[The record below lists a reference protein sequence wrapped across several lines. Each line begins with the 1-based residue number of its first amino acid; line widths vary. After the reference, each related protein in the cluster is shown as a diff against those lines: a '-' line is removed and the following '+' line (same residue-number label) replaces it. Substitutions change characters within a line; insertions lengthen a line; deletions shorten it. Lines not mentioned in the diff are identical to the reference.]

1 LKACVDSRVKIM
13 KYLILIIAV
22 LLLIAPSC
30 GLFSPKSS
38 DSSEVN
44 ETIVNYKAFSTKATM
59 EPSEEAALEQR
70 LADVL

>member
-1 LKACVDSRVKIM
+1 MKIM
-13 KYLILIIAV
+13 KYSISIIAV

-30 GLFSPKSS
+30 GLFSPKGSS
-38 DSSEVN
+38 SGEVN

-59 EPSEEAALEQR
+59 EPSEEAALQQR